1 MNREPSTSKK
11 AVFIFITVILGL
23 LVIELG
29 VRGIEAGAGYFF
41 THNNSPYVEY
51 ENVRKVFETRS
62 INGIAYHI
70 RTSYHPHIQSGLRF
84 PVEKSLHTFRVFC
97 LGGSAAMGWPHP
109 LNESYPA
116 FLEKKLKLLYPEKNI
131 EVINVAASTYA
142 SYRVKVIFDEIINY
156 HPDLLLVY
164 SGNNEFLERILYP
177 QQVLLE
183 APWKHIATIRT
194 VLRALTQMGHKKQ
207 VIDIENY
214 QPTFLIDVA
223 LGNTSP
229 LKISEKQY
237 KQAVKH
243 YRYNMEAMIAAAQ
256 DKGIPIMLLTVPAN
270 VRDWSPHASVHV
282 PALDSTHLKQWQQY
296 YREGIKAFE
305 AAKYDQAIKIW
316 KYAATLDAEYAEL
329 HYYLGK
335 AYLANKNIRKASM
348 HLMQSL
354 EADAYPFRALPT
366 LNDVLKNLSNTYD
379 VPLADIQHILAKNS
393 KYGITGLDVL
403 VDHVHPTVSSNQ
415 VIANEVLLTL
425 EKSGLISK
433 TDTTVLA
440 ALSLPVYENAEATL
454 PLMQNLFLIYRVLL
468 QFDKMDDLYE
478 RCRQLPAHE
487 KQSPEYQQFMS
498 EFDRFL
504 EVVQPYKKLLFA
516 HKTGQLH
523 QQFTQAEIITI
534 VQNYVELNKKS
545 LTANM
550 SAQEFEQFL
559 PVFIK

>member
-1 MNREPSTSKK
+1 MNSVSSTSKK

-51 ENVRKVFETRS
+51 ENVRKVFETRN

-84 PVEKSLHTFRVFC
+84 PVEKRPQTFRVFC

-142 SYRVKVIFDEIINY
+142 SYRVKVVFDEIIHY
-156 HPDLLLVY
+156 QPDLLLVY

-183 APWKHIATIRT
+183 APWKHIATVRT
-194 VLRALTQMGHKKQ
+194 VHHALARIAHKKQ

-237 KQAVKH
+237 RQTVKH
-243 YRYNMEAMIAAAQ
+243 YRYNVEAMIAAAR
-256 DKGIPIMLLTVPAN
+256 DKDIPMVLLTVPAN
-270 VRDWSPHASVHV
+270 VRDWRPHASVHNA
-282 PALDSTHLKQWQQY
+282 ALDSTQLKQWQQY
-296 YREGIKAFE
+296 YREGIQAFE
-305 AAKYDQAIKIW
+305 ADKYDQALKIL
-316 KYAATLDAEYAEL
+316 KYAASLDDAYAEL

-335 AYLANKNIRKASM
+335 AYLANKNISQAGF

-354 EADAYPFRALPT
+354 EADAYPFRALPAF
-366 LNDVLKNLSNTYD
+366 NEVLKNLSNTYD
-379 VPLADIQHILAKNS
+379 VPLADIQHTLAEQSN
-393 KYGITGLDVL
+393 YGITGLDVL

-415 VIANEVLLTL
+415 LIANEVLFAM
-425 EKSGLISK
+425 EKSNMIRK
-433 TDTTVLA
+433 IDTTALA
-440 ALSLPVYENAEATL
+440 ALSFPVAENAEATL
-454 PLMQNLFLIYRVLL
+454 PLMQNMFLIYRVLL
-468 QFDKMDDLYE
+468 QFDKLADLYE

-487 KQSPEYQQFMS
+487 RQSTEYQQFMS

-504 EVVQPYKKLLFA
+504 EVMQPYEKLLFA
-516 HKTGQLH
+516 HKTGQLQ
-523 QQFTQAEIITI
+523 QQFTQTEVLDI
-534 VQNYVELNKKS
+534 VQKYVEMNKKS
-545 LTANM
+545 LTTNM
-550 SAQEFEQFL
+550 SEQEFECFL
-559 PVFIK
+559 PDFIK